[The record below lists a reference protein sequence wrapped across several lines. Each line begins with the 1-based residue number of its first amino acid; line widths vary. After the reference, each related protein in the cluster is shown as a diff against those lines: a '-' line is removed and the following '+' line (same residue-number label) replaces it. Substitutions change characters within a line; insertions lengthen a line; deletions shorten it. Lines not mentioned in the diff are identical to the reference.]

1 MLIPPYFIRAV
12 LRMVNNNSE
21 TFIDTY
27 TLHFD
32 HLPNRLSEVV
42 RTAVFQRDPAY
53 AVRSTVV
60 R

>member
-42 RTAVFQRDPAY
+42 RTAVF
-53 AVRSTVV
+53 
-60 R
+60 